1 MDTFDF
7 NRYVWRT
14 DSSIHGRYIREAGGG
29 EAIEDIWKLT
39 KHGEQNLF
47 LGIYASLSQG
57 VSLTPAELL
66 EHVKSAWKSL
76 RWEVP
81 TLAATTSHT
90 WHKDKVPTAFIVYDV
105 AQSTEDIDKWLQQ
118 TVELHQEYQNKT
130 LDELRYD
137 IGQEPIPVNDFDRQ
151 TFLYVVSYS
160 PTKFGLLLRTAHTT
174 FDGAGVK
181 ILMTKLFMHLQK
193 YITDTGYT
201 KAQAIVM
208 KWGTEGERLLP
219 IVTEVLR
226 KHEPAVIDENGVV
239 ISQELPAEL
248 REGKEYLETLGDV
261 MTGIVTGMSV
271 RQSVYRYFEGNH

>member
-1 MDTFDF
+1 MEAFDF
-7 NRYVWRT
+7 SRYVWRA
-14 DSSIHGRYIREAGGG
+14 DPSVHGRYIREAGGG
-29 EAIEDIWKLT
+29 EVIEDIWKLT

-81 TLAATTSHT
+81 ALAATTSHT
-90 WHKDKVPTAFIVYDV
+90 WHVDKVPTTFIVYDA
-105 AQSTEDIDKWLQQ
+105 AQSTQDVDKWLQE
-118 TVELHQEYQNKT
+118 TVELQQDYQSKT

-181 ILMTKLFMHLQK
+181 ILMTKLITHLQK
-193 YITDTGYT
+193 YITDPGYAA
-201 KAQAIVM
+201 AQASVM

-226 KHEPAVIDENGVV
+226 KHEPAVIDDNGVV
-239 ISQELPAEL
+239 ISQELPAEP
-248 REGKEYLETLGDV
+248 REGKEYFETLGDV
-261 MTGIVTGMSV
+261 MTGLVTGMPV
-271 RQSVYRYFEGNH
+271 RQSLYSYCWGR